1 MTMETTINIHIYIHI
16 YCDLYVTCP
25 PWCYL
30 DVTACQVLHSQHV
43 PWPYGTKALRW
54 VGCGFPWCRTPKPL
68 PRAIPGRKILAELRI
83 SFGEKT
89 GIFLLHFSWWD
100 HFISLQSGIVD
111 SWATSGKGRN
121 PFHTGSG
128 ATWCSGYFTVL
139 TCWLWIFS
147 IFLAVAERVWSRG

>member
-1 MTMETTINIHIYIHI
+1 M
-16 YCDLYVTCP
+16 
-25 PWCYL
+25 
-30 DVTACQVLHSQHV
+30 TACQVLHSQHV

-121 PFHTGSG
+121 PFHI
-128 ATWCSGYFTVL
+128 YDYIYIYIFTYIVKPQQKYIYMYAYIYIYIYI
-139 TCWLWIFS
+139 CACFFIF
-147 IFLAVAERVWSRG
+147 